1 MKHIEKVI
9 KTKRKY
15 NHNTAKKVTT
25 SADMNSGAVLKTNRN
40 NLSFEEA
47 KARELLNYTRKFG
60 MDGRNW

>member
-9 KTKRKY
+9 KAKRKY
-15 NHNTAKKVTT
+15 NHTTAKKVTT
-25 SADMNSGAVLKTNRN
+25 SADMNAGAVLKSNKN

-47 KARELLNYTRKFG
+47 KAREQINYTKKFG

>member
-15 NHNTAKKVTT
+15 NHSIAKKVTT
-25 SADMNSGAVLKTNRN
+25 SVDMNAGAVLKTSRN

-47 KARELLNYTRKFG
+47 KAREHINYVKKFG
-60 MDGRNW
+60 MDKRNW